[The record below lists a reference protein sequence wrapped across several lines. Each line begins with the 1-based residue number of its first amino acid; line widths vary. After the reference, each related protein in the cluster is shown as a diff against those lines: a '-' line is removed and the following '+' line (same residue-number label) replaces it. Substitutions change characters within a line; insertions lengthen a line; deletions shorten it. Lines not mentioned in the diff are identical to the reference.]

1 MQRNRDEGPGAW
13 AETESIAVTEPTA
26 AAAGEP
32 PLGGGSRHGGLGWVI
47 WTAPG
52 KTGMGTLRVPTTAA
66 PGVYCATG
74 NRWEGEVKA
83 GNRKVPGTEARG
95 QPTLAGSLQ
104 SEGGSDSS
112 GAMLMNATDDFS
124 KTLTGGRVQ
133 AGAANGERPTA
144 AAGILHPR
152 RRFWFP
158 RPASRKPPPSSAP
171 PSAPVSQ
178 RTGRRRFRL
187 LPPPGI
193 GVLRFL
199 PGERRAERRRAGHRL
214 YQVMRRMRGMARLE
228 VPTQGMTGC
237 ALAGDLGVF
246 PPETPATGSS
256 VPTTTTAD
264 GRRRPRMERGLNSV
278 QRLAG
283 EALDS
288 EDGSHD
294 LPRLVCEHH
303 RDPLQAT
310 RRRARRL
317 RRPVMLLARTVLLPF
332 HMLCNAVME
341 HLPGQAHA
349 ALEQEE
355 SVRDMLRQE
364 LAVSF
369 RRVYQS
375 DESPEIERVSQV
387 DAASEGETAMDES
400 GCATDE
406 VWHELEA
413 LIDSLSVVSAPSPLW
428 SPQAEKAIA
437 TSALRA
443 SDMPSS
449 EPAWQL
455 ALRDDGTWP
464 PEVTPRT
471 GTPDSL
477 VTDAASGR
485 TPNPLLERF
494 LGSAA
499 GAGTSQFRIETVGGI
514 RTEVIRVAVPRRWA
528 HAAHSLGESRRR
540 SARGGCSNFSLLS
553 FDADTVEERGAS
565 VDAAMW
571 PSTVPATIASTARHM
586 ERGAVGLRR
595 RASAS
600 ALLSTRANRRSGDVA
615 ATAMLSTLAVATAP
629 RRRSSSLSAAAD
641 VRPMAIAT
649 PSHDGRRR
657 RRRHVL
663 FFPGNPGCIELYET
677 FLLELAAQLRASAD
691 DADDC
696 DIEIHGVGLAGHD
709 LRALNRRAR
718 FYDLDEQTEHKL
730 RYLYDQVGWARNGYQ
745 DEVVLIGHSTGACLI
760 CRMLERDAQLAR
772 RAQVILLTPAIA
784 HVACGVREAFKHRA
798 IVFRRGARH
807 LAAGVVSAVLRVAPE
822 RVIGDLVD
830 EFLSHRASPDIAARI
845 QRMFRLAGDKYHLFV
860 NMLALAADK
869 CMHVGDMNVELL
881 QRLRHRLVMYY
892 VRDDPF
898 APADQCEQVRQ
909 QVTEARVQLEG
920 ERIYHGFILDQQQTR
935 YVASK
940 VARWVAD
947 AR

>member
-1 MQRNRDEGPGAW
+1 MDRGRDEGLGAST
-13 AETESIAVTEPTA
+13 ETESVAVTEPIA

-32 PLGGGSRHGGLGWVI
+32 PLGGGSRHGGLCWVN

-52 KTGMGTLRVPTTAA
+52 KTGMGTLRVPTAAA

-83 GNRKVPGTEARG
+83 GNRKVPGTETRG
-95 QPTLAGSLQ
+95 QPALLGSL
-104 SEGGSDSS
+104 EPERGSDSS
-112 GAMLMNATDDFS
+112 GA
-124 KTLTGGRVQ
+124 TLTNGTADLPKASTGAPVQ
-133 AGAANGERPTA
+133 TGAANGERPA
-144 AAGILHPR
+144 AASGMLRPR
-152 RRFWFP
+152 GRFWFP
-158 RPASRKPPPSSAP
+158 WPASRKPPPSSAP

-178 RTGRRRFRL
+178 GTGRRRFRL

-214 YQVMRRMRGMARLE
+214 YQVMRRMRGMARVE

-246 PPETPATGSS
+246 PPEAPATGSS

-264 GRRRPRMERGLNSV
+264 GRRRRRPRMERGLNSV

-283 EALDS
+283 EESDS
-288 EDGSHD
+288 DDGNHD

-303 RDPLQAT
+303 RDPLQVT

-341 HLPGQAHA
+341 HLPGQARA
-349 ALEQEE
+349 ALEQQG

-369 RRVYQS
+369 RRVYPPDDLPQ
-375 DESPEIERVSQV
+375 IERASRV
-387 DAASEGETAMDES
+387 DAAPEAGTAMDEC

-437 TSALRA
+437 TSALRG
-443 SDMPSS
+443 SDVPSP
-449 EPAWQL
+449 EPAWPL
-455 ALRDDGTWP
+455 ALRDDGAWP
-464 PEVTPRT
+464 PEVTPRM
-471 GTPDSL
+471 GTPDSW

-528 HAAHSLGESRRR
+528 HMAHSLAESRRR
-540 SARGGCSNFSLLS
+540 SARSRCSSFSLLS
-553 FDADTVEERGAS
+553 FDSDTVEERGTS
-565 VDAAMW
+565 VDVAM
-571 PSTVPATIASTARHM
+571 ASDARRM

-600 ALLSTRANRRSGDVA
+600 ALLSARANQRSGDVT
-615 ATAMLSTLAVATAP
+615 ATAMPSTSAVATAP
-629 RRRSSSLSAAAD
+629 RRRTSSLSAAAD
-641 VRPMAIAT
+641 VRPAAPAT
-649 PSHDGRRR
+649 PPRGVR

-677 FLLELAAQLRASAD
+677 FLLELAAQLCASAD

-696 DIEIHGVGLAGHD
+696 DTEIHGVGLAGHD

-730 RYLYDQVGWARNGYQ
+730 RYLYDQVGWARNDYQ

-798 IVFRRGARH
+798 ILFRRGARH
-807 LAAGVVSAVLRVAPE
+807 LAAGVVSTVLRVAPE

-845 QRMFRLAGDKYHLFV
+845 QRMFRLARDKYHLFV
-860 NMLALAADK
+860 NVLALAADK
-869 CMHVGDMNVELL
+869 CMHVGDMNVEVL

-898 APADQCEQVRQ
+898 APADQCEWVRQ
-909 QVTEARVQLEG
+909 QVTEARVQLEDG
-920 ERIYHGFILDQQQTR
+920 RIYHGFILDQQQTR

-940 VARWVAD
+940 VARWVAGG
-947 AR
+947 R